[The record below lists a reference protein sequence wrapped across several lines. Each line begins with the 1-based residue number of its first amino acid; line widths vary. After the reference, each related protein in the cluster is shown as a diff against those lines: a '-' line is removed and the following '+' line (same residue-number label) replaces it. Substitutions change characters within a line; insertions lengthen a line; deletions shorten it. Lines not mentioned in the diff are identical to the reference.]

1 VYSFPKTELTGVVAM
16 KNKLQVGGVITSAI
30 AGLLLTGTA
39 LAHPESEDKAG
50 VGYVGS
56 QAIGGHYVT
65 DSSGNCIRSSFWKP
79 EDMTVPCGAEPP
91 KMEAKAPPPAP
102 PPEPVYE
109 TTSLKSGALFAFDSD
124 KLKPEGKEALLAVRD
139 DIKAKGASVVDIDI
153 VGHTDSV
160 GPEAYNQQLSVRRAT
175 TVRDFL
181 VEMGANP
188 NIIDVSGM
196 GETSPVADNATAEGR
211 AQNRRVEVK
220 VGVSQRVK

>member
-1 VYSFPKTELTGVVAM
+1 M
-16 KNKLQVGGVITSAI
+16 KNKLRIGGVITSAV
-30 AGLLLTGTA
+30 AGLLLSGTA
-39 LAHPESEDKAG
+39 LAHHQGEGKATM
-50 VGYVGS
+50 GYVGDS
-56 QAIGGHYVT
+56 AKHTAT
-65 DSSGNCIRSSFWKP
+65 DSYGNCLRSSYWKP
-79 EDMTVPCGAEPP
+79 EDKTVECGAEPPP

-109 TTSLKSGALFAFDSD
+109 TTTLASGALFDFNSD
-124 KLKPEGKEALLAVRD
+124 ALKPEGKEALLAVRD
-139 DIKAKGASVVDIDI
+139 DIRAKGASVVDIDV

-181 VEMGANP
+181 VANGADP

-196 GETSPVADNATAEGR
+196 GETSPVADNSTKAGR